1 MQTSDA
7 KQQHGSHND
16 RLESQL
22 QWNEVKETEG
32 SKMQN
37 SFLLAAPTH
46 SALVPNS
53 MTLTK
58 LQHILSTYNIN
69 YNTKRQSNES
79 LTGKT

>member
-1 MQTSDA
+1 MFSQIIAQTSDA
-7 KQQHGSHND
+7 RQQHGSHNE

-46 SALVPNS
+46 SALVPNA
-53 MTLTK
+53 MTSTK
-58 LQHILSTYNIN
+58 LQHTY
-69 YNTKRQSNES
+69 TKHIQHKKVV
-79 LTGKT
+79 T